1 MEVLSVFIR
10 YILFL
15 TFGTISL
22 FSAVSSNPFLRPGSK
37 QKPPEN
43 KPTIIPKTVSTPS
56 AAKELAFKGYFIL
69 NGEPFFSLFN
79 KKVNHSEWVS
89 LSEKTYEEF
98 MPQSFDLET
107 ETLTILYEGQTF
119 DLKLIDAKSGSG
131 LPSSGMKPPS
141 LPKSIS
147 GAGKVK
153 TPKIMPPKPSFIPT
167 IPSNVISS
175 SNRSSSPQI
184 KDFSSSSIN
193 SSRNLPALSLP
204 GLPYPGAVPRRT
216 VTPKPTSLSN
226 KPVNRNLN
234 GNNKNTSFVS
244 RSNPDKT
251 PNNSQLSNEKAIN
264 DSSNDSI
271 DLLNLPPPPPPPNI
285 LPPSPPP
292 DIKPARE

>member
-1 MEVLSVFIR
+1 VEVLSVFIR

-15 TFGTISL
+15 TFSTISL
-22 FSAVSSNPFLRPGSK
+22 FSSVSSNPFLRPGSK
-37 QKPPEN
+37 QKPPQN
-43 KPTIIPKTVSTPS
+43 KPVIIPKSVSRPNV
-56 AAKELAFKGYFIL
+56 AKELDFKGYFIL
-69 NGEPFFSLFN
+69 NGQPFFSLFN

-98 MPQSFDLET
+98 MPQSFDVET

-131 LPSSGMKPPS
+131 LPNSGMKSPS

-147 GAGKVK
+147 GVGKVK
-153 TPKIMPPKPSFIPT
+153 TPKIMPPKPTFTPT
-167 IPSNVISS
+167 IPSNVVTSS
-175 SNRSSSPQI
+175 TRSSPPQMQG
-184 KDFSSSSIN
+184 FSSSSFKP
-193 SSRNLPALSLP
+193 SRNMPALSLP

-216 VTPKPTSLSN
+216 VSSNPTSLNNNPSN
-226 KPVNRNLN
+226 QNLN
-234 GNNKNTSFVS
+234 GNNKNPSFDS
-244 RSNPDKT
+244 RSNSNKT